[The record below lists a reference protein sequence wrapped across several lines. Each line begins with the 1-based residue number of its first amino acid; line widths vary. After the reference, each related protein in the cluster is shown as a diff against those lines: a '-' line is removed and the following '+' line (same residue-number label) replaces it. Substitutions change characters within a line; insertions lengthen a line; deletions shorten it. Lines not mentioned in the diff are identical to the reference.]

1 MVRLVFFYMNSS
13 STTIGAFEAKT
24 KLGELLDRVTHG
36 GSFTIT
42 KHDRPVARL
51 IGFQA
56 DLSTQRTQATAA
68 LRVLRGRYVL
78 QGLDARSLRE
88 EGRA

>member
-1 MVRLVFFYMNSS
+1 MDL
-13 STTIGAFEAKT
+13 TTGTIGAFEAKT
-24 KLGELLDRVTHG
+24 KLGELLERVSRG

-51 IGFQA
+51 IGYQQ
-56 DLSTQRTQATAA
+56 DLAARRAEAASAIRTRRQTYS
-68 LRVLRGRYVL
+68 LG
-78 QGLDARSLRE
+78 GLNAHALRE